1 MPGLVGAPGRVGGP
15 GRLLPEEPSRRIGL
29 PTNSRVLPPVRVGA
43 PGFPVRVGAPGRAG
57 PPWRWGTP
65 VPGRWGAPTP
75 PVRRGT
81 GLPTS
86 SGRGVGRAG
95 ALVLVGAP
103 TRCGAPGRAGA
114 PARETICGFC
124 PWVPPGRLGAAAG
137 RGVGRDGAGRG
148 VDEEGALGA
157 AAGLPGRGGGAVGF
171 TIVGFAAAG
180 LATTAG
186 LTTTAGLATTAGFA
200 GVIGFATIGG
210 FAAAAGFV
218 AGLGLPTSSGA
229 DALLT
234 TWGLGA
240 PWGFAGVGRLGAAA
254 GRGVAVVAV
263 GRAGAVADLFG
274 VDPADVFAAGR
285 AGGAT
290 AFTDG

>member
-15 GRLLPEEPSRRIGL
+15 GRPVPSVLSRRIGL
-29 PTNSRVLPPVRVGA
+29 PTSSSVFPAGRLGA

-65 VPGRWGAPTP
+65 VPGRTGAPTP

-95 ALVLVGAP
+95 VPVLVGAP
-103 TRCGAPGRAGA
+103 TRGGVPGRGGA
-114 PARETICGFC
+114 PARETICGFW
-124 PWVPPGRLGAAAG
+124 PWAAPGRLGAAAG
-137 RGVGRDGAGRG
+137 RGVGRDGACFGAD
-148 VDEEGALGA
+148 VEGALGVA
-157 AAGLPGRGGGAVGF
+157 AAAALLGRGVGAVGL

-180 LATTAG
+180 FATTAG
-186 LTTTAGLATTAGFA
+186 LA
-200 GVIGFATIGG
+200 GVIGFATIAGL
-210 FAAAAGFV
+210 AAAAGFV
-218 AGLGLPTSSGA
+218 AAVGLPTSSGA

-234 TWGLGA
+234 TCGLGA
-240 PWGFAGVGRLGAAA
+240 PWGFDGAGRLGDAA
-254 GRGVAVVAV
+254 GRGAEVVPV
-263 GRAGAVADLFG
+263 GRAGGAVGLFGADVADVG
-274 VDPADVFAAGR
+274 AVVDPVVNPAGR
-285 AGGAT
+285 DGGAT